1 MTISLPSKRVQQV
14 DQRPGS
20 PAIRHFKRD
29 IAVTLEG
36 TPTDFTLTATASELA
51 VRDTLLAVRSRLSER
66 GVCED
71 TCGSVE
77 LVMAEALNNIVEHA
91 YATDQERDFL
101 LKVSIK
107 PDRLCF
113 HLRDGGAPLP
123 GLCLPQ
129 GKLPDHTGPRDDL
142 PEGGFGWFLIRD
154 LTERVAYERRDGM
167 NHLTLEFL
175 REAP

>member
-1 MTISLPSKRVQQV
+1 MIDQV
-14 DQRPGS
+14 
-20 PAIRHFKRD
+20 KRD
-29 IAVTLEG
+29 IAVTVDG

-51 VRDTLLAVRSRLSER
+51 VRDTLLTVRARLSAQ
-66 GVCED
+66 GVSDD

-77 LVMAEALNNIVEHA
+77 LAMAEALNNIVEHA
-91 YATDQERDFL
+91 YATDKPRDIL
-101 LKVSIK
+101 LNVSIT

-113 HLRDGGAPLP
+113 QLCDGGAPLP

-129 GKLPDHTGPRDDL
+129 GALPDRSGPIDDL

-154 LTERVAYERRDGM
+154 LTERVAYERRDGV

-175 REAP
+175 RETP

>member
-20 PAIRHFKRD
+20 PDIRYFIRD

-36 TPTDFTLTATASELA
+36 TLTDFTLTATASETA
-51 VRDTLLAVRSRLSER
+51 VRDTVLAVRSRLFDL
-66 GVCED
+66 GVCDD

-91 YATDQERDFL
+91 YAADQHRDFL
-101 LKVSIK
+101 LNVSIK

-113 HLRDGGAPLP
+113 HLCDGGAPLP

-129 GKLPDHTGPRDDL
+129 GKLPDHTGARDDL

-154 LTERVAYERRDGM
+154 LTQRVAYERRDGM